1 MKCIWCGKEAI
12 GMPLVMFGQ
21 RAGDTYICAS
31 CGYHWDNYGK
41 SYSSDWKPD
50 KESLWNKIKKFFN
63 QHIVKKDQKLNQKL
77 TRVK

>member
-21 RAGDTYICAS
+21 RVGDTYICAS

-41 SYSSDWKPD
+41 SHSSDWKPD
-50 KESLWNKIKKFFN
+50 KESLWSKIKKFFR
-63 QHIVKKDQKLNQKL
+63 KLK
-77 TRVK
+77 